1 VKRDIRLAR
10 LLLAAVVIAVSA
22 ATVWQVWAT
31 RKRTLAEIDTN
42 NLNLAQAL
50 NTYAEG
56 IFAQSAIVLL
66 GVADRL
72 ETEGRGPENLRR
84 MQLLAERQEQL
95 LDQLNGLTILDA
107 QGDPLMQSRAGPL
120 TRSGSVAR
128 AYFVHHRDSP
138 SRDVFIGPPIRSRA
152 TGEWVVTVSRRLDD
166 GDRKFAGVV
175 VVTLGLQNFLRPF
188 GTIDIGGSGA
198 ISLATTAGQLLV
210 RYPYREQ
217 DMGRDFSR
225 SPNFMRHYMDTA
237 SAGTASFRS
246 ELDGTQRL
254 YAFRKSERYP
264 VVTTVALGKDEAL
277 LAWRHHALLTLAA
290 VGALLAAVAAVGHR
304 LIVNI
309 KERVGAQDSLLATRE
324 ALLKANRRLEVQATE
339 DPLTGLANRRSFDE
353 ALTLESRRA
362 AREQTPLSL
371 LLFDLDH
378 FKRFNDTYGHVAG
391 DRCLR
396 AVSDAL
402 KHRAQRPGDLVARY
416 GGEELAIILPNTDL
430 EGARNVA
437 DLLLG
442 RIHALNIPHRT
453 SPHARVTASV
463 GAATLHGNAAQ
474 GGELKLVEA
483 ADRALY
489 KAKEGGRNRSMS

>member
-66 GVADRL
+66 GVVDRL

-339 DPLTGLANRRSFDE
+339 DPLTPWCRWSPTCRATWASTNATAACSKPCACSCPATPPRCCAGPGRRRMAGAAGHQRPEPRHPGPAFSRARTPALRSLAGCGRAH
-353 ALTLESRRA
+353 ALPADSPCPTPTTAWSKAWKANSKCTTAWA
-362 AREQTPLSL
+362 ARC
-371 LLFDLDH
+371 
-378 FKRFNDTYGHVAG
+378 RWMA
-391 DRCLR
+391 
-396 AVSDAL
+396 A
-402 KHRAQRPGDLVARY
+402 PGAC
-416 GGEELAIILPNTDL
+416 
-430 EGARNVA
+430 
-437 DLLLG
+437 
-442 RIHALNIPHRT
+442 
-453 SPHARVTASV
+453 
-463 GAATLHGNAAQ
+463 
-474 GGELKLVEA
+474 
-483 ADRALY
+483 
-489 KAKEGGRNRSMS
+489 